1 MELPGDRPAFGV
13 GHAAVAGTIAGAILL
28 LAGCAETWTKPG
40 ATPEQFDA
48 AKAACTARASTDA
61 PAQPQLVEMSPA
73 YVTPMQMRCSGVA
86 AAANC
91 YPGGG
96 EYVPPATRIVDR
108 NQDLRRTLIRQC
120 LFESGWRPA
129 K

>member
-1 MELPGDRPAFGV
+1 MGFPRNAAALGV
-13 GHAAVAGTIAGAILL
+13 GRAAIASAILL
-28 LAGCAETWTKPG
+28 LGGCAETWTKPG

-48 AKAACTARASTDA
+48 AEAACTARANA
-61 PAQPQLVEMSPA
+61 AVPAQPERVMTSPG
-73 YVTPMQMRCSGVA
+73 YVTPMQMRCSGMA

-96 EYVPPATRIVDR
+96 DYVPPTTRIVDR
-108 NQDLRRTLIRQC
+108 NQDLRRSVTREC